1 MTASAMGGATT
12 GFTDPSVTCGTS
24 AAATTATAWPG
35 LICSFFAMTAVSSM
49 A

>member
-1 MTASAMGGATT
+1 MTASAIGGATT
-12 GFTDPSVTCGTS
+12 GFTDPSVTCGTFV
-24 AAATTATAWPG
+24 AATTATAWPG